1 MLYQPRIPDDTEYR
15 FFRIVKAIGRYLGT
29 LPLPM
34 RVVTRYGA
42 LCAFRRAILFESSIR
57 ADLHAARQAFQK
69 SGKPTLCAAVS
80 MAELVRR
87 AVLALNEVELNYQ
100 QALRALD
107 ARTLELAKAS

>member
-15 FFRIVKAIGRYLGT
+15 FFRIVK
-29 LPLPM
+29 
-34 RVVTRYGA
+34 
-42 LCAFRRAILFESSIR
+42 AILFESSIR